1 MTEIKLTD
9 YVIVDVQLRQCG
21 PTEKFKCSKNKVK
34 VGDVCIVCIDRGQD
48 YGKVLTINTDVN
60 SVTDLPDKQRI
71 VRVCQSGDLKRIEHN
86 NDDCKKQLKPCKQE
100 IASHKLDM
108 KLVNAEY
115 TFDRGKL
122 IFYFSSEKR
131 IDFRQL
137 VKDLAK
143 KFKTRI
149 ELRQIGVRDEAKII
163 GGIGCCGRKTCCV
176 AWIHEFSSVNI
187 KMAKLQQM
195 QLHPTKL
202 SGVCGRLK
210 CCLGYEYEA
219 YRDLQSKMPV
229 RGQRVRTS
237 TKTGDVI
244 DTSLLKQEVTVR
256 FDDDTFDVFDVKEI
270 TVVSRSKSRAKS
282 RALKRKAQSNKKPA
296 PKTNNTKKM

>member
-1 MTEIKLTD
+1 MTDIKLTD
-9 YVIVDVQLRQCG
+9 YIIAEVQLRHCG
-21 PTEKFKCSKNKVK
+21 PTEKFKCAKNKVK
-34 VGDVCIVCIDRGQD
+34 PGDICIVCIDRGQD
-48 YGKVLTINTDVN
+48 YGKVSTINTDID
-60 SVTDLPDKQRI
+60 SAPDIHDKQRV
-71 VRVCQSGDLKRIEHN
+71 VRLCKSGDIKRIEHN
-86 NDDCKKQLKPCKQE
+86 LDDSKKQIAPCKEE
-100 IASHKLDM
+100 IASHDLDM
-108 KLVNAEY
+108 KLIKAEY

-163 GGIGCCGRKTCCV
+163 GGIGCCGRTTCCT
-176 AWIHEFSSVNI
+176 AWIDKFNSVNI

-210 CCLGYEYEA
+210 CCLGYEYDA
-219 YRDLQSKMPV
+219 YRGLQSKMPV
-229 RGQRVRTS
+229 KGQRVRTPD
-237 TKTGDVI
+237 KTGDVANI
-244 DTSLLKQEVTVR
+244 CLLKQEVTVR
-256 FDDDTFDVFDVKEI
+256 FDDDTFDTYEVKDI

-282 RALKRKAQSNKKPA
+282 RALKRKAQSNPKPKKQQN
-296 PKTNNTKKM
+296 K

>member
-1 MTEIKLTD
+1 MTEIRLTD
-9 YVIVDVQLRQCG
+9 YVIADVQLRDCG
-21 PTEKFKCSKNKVK
+21 PTEKFKCEKNKIK
-34 VGDVCIVCIDRGQD
+34 TGDMCIVCIDRGQD
-48 YGKVLTINTDVN
+48 YGKVLTINNDID
-60 SVTDLPDKQRI
+60 SALDLPDKQRI
-71 VRVCQSGDLKRIEHN
+71 VRVCQAGDIKRIMHN
-86 NDDCKKQLKPCKQE
+86 SDDCKRQLKPCKEE
-100 IASHKLDM
+100 ILSHKLDM

-137 VKDLAK
+137 VKNLAK

-163 GGIGCCGRKTCCV
+163 GGIGCCGRSTCC
-176 AWIHEFSSVNI
+176 ASWIHEFASVNI

-195 QLHPTKL
+195 QLHPAKL

-219 YRDLQSKMPV
+219 YRNLQSKMPV
-229 RGQRVRTS
+229 KGQRVRTP
-237 TKTGDVI
+237 TKTGDVVDI
-244 DTSLLKQEVTVR
+244 SLLKQEVTVR
-256 FDDDTFDVFDVKEI
+256 FDDDTFDTYDVKEI

-282 RALKRKAQSNKKPA
+282 RTLKRKAKSNRRSEKS
-296 PKTNNTKKM
+296 NNSKQL